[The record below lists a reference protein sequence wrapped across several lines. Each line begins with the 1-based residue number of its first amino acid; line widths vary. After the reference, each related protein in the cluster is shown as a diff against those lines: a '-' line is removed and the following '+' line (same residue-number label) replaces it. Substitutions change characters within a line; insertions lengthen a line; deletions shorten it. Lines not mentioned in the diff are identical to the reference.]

1 MCERGFTME
10 DNITPLISREEFER
24 KNKIT
29 YNEEGYFLKNKKPL
43 FRKPKK
49 NTVTVVTPV
58 YNAEAFLEKTIDS
71 VLNQTHKEIEYIL
84 VDDGST
90 DSSREILLNYA
101 NNHSSITAVFLKE
114 NTGTPAHPRNLGI
127 DLSTTDYIT
136 FLDADDWFEPNALE
150 TMYNILEETN
160 DDYIVGKTLE
170 VGSKGM
176 KIVGEHESMANR
188 RNISPYTIPHIFQ
201 HLGPRARMVRTS
213 VIKENNIK
221 YPKMKFAEDKQF
233 FIDVL
238 VNSKSISTTTN
249 VLYYLNRADDND
261 ASLTKQTDVMEKM
274 DCNLAVIHHVKAM
287 KLDPDKEKMILNRLY
302 EFDSITRLF
311 NRWHFLKSE
320 DKQPYFDKFNEVL
333 ETAKDLPY
341 EIQDNFFHPINRF
354 AYELFIQGKYD
365 ELEKLYRWDKKAK
378 IKDYVV
384 EEDLPYMICNN
395 LEKSP
400 TLIRV
405 PMLATFKYGE
415 QVGDQYTLSFRVYG
429 DFLEDVTEIVIR
441 NRKNVLNEMVVPLK
455 RINEHEFQSELSFP
469 QLEQFSKGSY
479 AIFVRF
485 NEYQKINVFKE
496 DEIKFNDRLYKF
508 YTTINSNLGLSI
520 ES

>member
-1 MCERGFTME
+1 ME
-10 DNITPLISREEFER
+10 EIKTPPLSREEFER
-24 KNKIT
+24 KNKII
-29 YNEEGYFLKNKKPL
+29 YNEKGYFLKNKKSF
-43 FRKPKK
+43 FRKPAK

-58 YNAEAFLEKTIDS
+58 YNAEAFIEKTIDS
-71 VLNQTHKEIEYIL
+71 VLNQTHKTIEYIL

-90 DSSREILLNYA
+90 DRSREILLDYA
-101 NNHSSITAVFLKE
+101 NKNSSITAVFLKE

-127 DLSTTDYIT
+127 ELSTTDYIT
-136 FLDADDWFEPNALE
+136 FLDADDWFEPDAIE
-150 TMYNILEETN
+150 TMFNILEETN

-176 KIVGEHESMANR
+176 KIVGEHESVAER
-188 RNISPYTIPHIFQ
+188 RSISPYTIPHIFQ

-238 VNSKSISTTTN
+238 VNSKTISTTRK
-249 VLYYLNRADDND
+249 VLYYLNRADEND

-274 DCNLAVIHHVKAM
+274 DCNLAVIHHVRAM
-287 KLDPDKEKMILNRLY
+287 NLDTDKEKMILNRLY

-320 DKQPYFDKFNEVL
+320 DKQPYFDKFDEVL
-333 ETAKDLPY
+333 ATAKDLQY
-341 EIQDNFFHPINRF
+341 NMADNFFHPINKF

-365 ELEKLYRWDKKAK
+365 QLEKLYRWDKKEK

-384 EEDLPYMICNN
+384 EDDGMPYMICKK

-415 QVGDQYTLSFRVYG
+415 QVGDHYLLSLRIYG
-429 DFLEDVTEIVIR
+429 DFLENVSELLIRSRKDVTDETT
-441 NRKNVLNEMVVPLK
+441 VPLK
-455 RINEHEFQSELSFP
+455 RINEHEFHAELSFS

-479 AIFVRF
+479 GIFVRY
-485 NEYQKINVFKE
+485 NEYQKINISKE
-496 DEIKFNDRLYKF
+496 DEVKFNDRLYKF
-508 YTTINSNLGLSI
+508 YTTVNSNLGLSI